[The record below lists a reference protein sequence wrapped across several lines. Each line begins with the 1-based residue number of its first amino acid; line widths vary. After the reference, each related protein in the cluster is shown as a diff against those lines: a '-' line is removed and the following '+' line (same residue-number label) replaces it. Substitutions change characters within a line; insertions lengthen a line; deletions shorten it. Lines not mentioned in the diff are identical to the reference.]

1 MSSSHAAIQASET
14 NDIPHLSSSADG
26 IGKDFLHHTFG
37 FLVLYLLNP
46 CHLQRIA
53 VPTSA
58 LNPAERLQEGSSLC
72 RKGKVRS
79 PTRAFTHH
87 RYVIAFLQDLVRPPK
102 MDGNDPSLE
111 AARYRMVK
119 GLAFGLCLIALFYV
133 FVDIRQGASV
143 FSLGMM
149 GLVGMAG
156 VIRVMVHRRRPIEKI
171 GQVVTVGLFL
181 ASTFVTLHNG
191 GADAASIAWFAL
203 LPLCAALLSGPRAGM
218 GWAAV
223 SLVSVLVFA
232 QLNQFGIDS
241 SADLSG
247 RSESVYKM
255 LENLILLAGVAF
267 LMSGFLAEHNR
278 KQTELDDVNQALEKE
293 RNCRAAADRRV
304 HETLQ
309 VQNQILAKV
318 GSEMRVPLTGI
329 QGMTQM
335 LHGTN
340 MDQVQ
345 KDYAMAIQASGTALM
360 ELLEDVLDFSRIESG
375 ELELEYKPFDIEV
388 AVAGVAKHLAQGA
401 SHHGV
406 EILLRFS
413 PKTPR
418 FFTGDAGRIQQI
430 LGALVKN
437 TIGLTDEGHVL
448 IDVEEMDTVDRK
460 SVMRFHVRGSGQN
473 LSLEKRTSLQQSFRS
488 ESDENGEDH
497 SHSGSGF
504 GLALSQRILALM
516 GGQMGFEH
524 SNDNTDLWFD
534 LQLPHSREP
543 KVANLFSG
551 NLAGLKALV
560 VEDNACNRDI
570 LVEQLMEWGV
580 QPVLAAS
587 GQEALRLMGAGLD
600 NKCPFQL
607 AVIDNELPDMDG
619 KRLGM
624 MMMSDP
630 ILEECC
636 MILLTA
642 ETGAGRSKEIR
653 RAGFSAYLAKP
664 VTPSILRDTLAMAWG
679 LAEENRTKAAAE
691 VS

>member
-1 MSSSHAAIQASET
+1 M
-14 NDIPHLSSSADG
+14 
-26 IGKDFLHHTFG
+26 
-37 FLVLYLLNP
+37 
-46 CHLQRIA
+46 
-53 VPTSA
+53 
-58 LNPAERLQEGSSLC
+58 EGL
-72 RKGKVRS
+72 
-79 PTRAFTHH
+79 
-87 RYVIAFLQDLVRPPK
+87 
-102 MDGNDPSLE
+102 DPSLE
-111 AARYRMVK
+111 ASRYRMVK
-119 GLAFGLCLIALFYV
+119 GLAFGLCLIALFYIGA
-133 FVDIRQGASV
+133 DIRQGASV

-156 VIRVMVHRRRPIEKI
+156 VIRVMVNRKRPIAKI

-191 GADAASIAWFAL
+191 SANAASIAWFAL
-203 LPLCAALLSGPRAGM
+203 LPLSSALLSGPRAGM

-223 SLVSVLVFA
+223 SLVSVLVLG
-232 QLNQFGIDS
+232 QLNQFGLDS
-241 SADLSG
+241 PSDLTG
-247 RSESVYKM
+247 RSESIYKM

-267 LMSGFLAEHNR
+267 LMSGFLTEHNR
-278 KQTELDDVNQALEKE
+278 KQSELDDAHEELEKE
-293 RNCRAAADRRV
+293 RNGRAAADRRV

-329 QGMTQM
+329 QGMTRM
-335 LHGTN
+335 LHGTE

-345 KDYAMAIQASGTALM
+345 KDYALAIQASGTALM

-401 SHHGV
+401 SHQGI
-406 EILLRFS
+406 EILLRFA
-413 PKTPR
+413 PKSPR

-437 TIGLTDEGHVL
+437 TVGLSDEGHVL
-448 IDVEEMDTVDRK
+448 IDVEEMDTADRK

-473 LSLEKRTSLQQSFRS
+473 LSVAKRTALQESFLS
-488 ESDENGEDH
+488 DADENGQDH

-504 GLALSQRILALM
+504 GLALSQRILGLM
-516 GGQMGFEH
+516 GGQMGFDH
-524 SNDNTDLWFD
+524 DSDTTDLWFD
-534 LQLPHSREP
+534 LELPHSREP

-560 VEDNACNRDI
+560 VEDRSCNRDI

-580 QPVLAAS
+580 QPVLASSA
-587 GQEALRLMGAGLD
+587 QEALRLMGVGLD

-607 AVIDNELPDMDG
+607 AVIDHQLPDMDG
-619 KRLGM
+619 KRLGT

-636 MILLTA
+636 MVLLTS
-642 ETGAGRSKEIR
+642 EAGPGTSKEYR

-679 LAEENRTKAAAE
+679 LAEENRQNPKASK
-691 VS
+691 V